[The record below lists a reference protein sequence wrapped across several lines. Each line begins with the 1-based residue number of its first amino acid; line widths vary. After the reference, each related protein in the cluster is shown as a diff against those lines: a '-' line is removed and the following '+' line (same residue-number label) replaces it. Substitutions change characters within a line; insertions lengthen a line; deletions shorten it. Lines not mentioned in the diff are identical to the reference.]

1 MIYGNPLGSPAQ
13 SVQIPA
19 LVRQAKVSGVAP
31 YIGRGLFA
39 LSPRRAS
46 ITALATASE
55 RRMSSTPT
63 SSSAVAGSLR
73 GFRFRRLR
81 SSCAPSI
88 SLTLC
93 FQRVDLRAEII
104 DTRAQRSYIGIDLGH
119 QSFKFTFELFVDA
132 KAQFADRITEGF
144 DLILGKNT
152 VVVSDFIGQ
161 ASGV

>member
-1 MIYGNPLGSPAQ
+1 MWPLTSDAGFSPY
-13 SVQIPA
+13 
-19 LVRQAKVSGVAP
+19 RRVAH
-31 YIGRGLFA
+31 R
-39 LSPRRAS
+39 SPRWRQRAS
-46 ITALATASE
+46 GACLQRRRVHQLLLGHCGASV
-55 RRMSSTPT
+55 SQ
-63 SSSAVAGSLR
+63 
-73 GFRFRRLR
+73 RLR

-88 SLTLC
+88 SLNSR

-161 ASGV
+161 ASGVWRALKLLRFFYR